1 MGFLVSG
8 PGIDFYRG
16 EQTSGPWEVRSH
28 VQYNVP
34 EFVLGA
40 STLGSG
46 SLDVSK
52 LDLDLGGSYKWGNGP
67 TSFQIKGSYNPS
79 TKATKFEIGGAQFG
93 IGGDISLEW
102 DPENGGWVPDVSGFA
117 GAKVVIGSQKEV
129 LGVTWGG
136 VGTLQY
142 GVFLGKDGSLD
153 LGLQSSIT
161 QGLIIGSLGAGAFGG
176 LEVISEDAITPEQ
189 IKAILDAIDP
199 RLWDVYKKHDALAIM
214 DMFGI
219 STGTE
224 LLDSW
229 GQVDHCFL
237 KDTPIS
243 MWPTDSS
250 VMPLRDGTYNES
262 IVLSK
267 VWEKPIS
274 EIKPGDLV
282 VSYDKEGRI
291 YPGPVSRT
299 MRNRVKHVLD
309 FWGTGV
315 TPGHAYFCA
324 DGKFK
329 GQHVPLLDI
338 LRTDGTIMKSDG
350 TQIRAATGCEVGSI
364 HDRLVHAVA
373 GDKQPDGQIAIREQ
387 GQVRL
392 GTRVILENDEQHCV
406 LDILNA
412 NGAQITED
420 GYIRSGAGGAKVPL
434 SWTFSEQLPKPED
447 YILRRS
453 KVTLEEIYAAGEW
466 EQIGPR
472 LPAPDGSKASPQLR
486 KATPVGNQKPLATA
500 DGMRQP
506 TRALNR
512 KQRKAMEAKQ
522 RKAAKTGKRLVS

>member
-1 MGFLVSG
+1 MNTGVS
-8 PGIDFYRG
+8 PTNYSQIDNFDDLRSYHNNLR
-16 EQTSGPWEVRSH
+16 TSNDYQNS
-28 VQYNVP
+28 NS
-34 EFVLGA
+34 FVDIALDWSINAGRIVAGQNPVLDPTHPHTSQAIELAQQGA
-40 STLGSG
+40 VAAAVAATA
-46 SLDVSK
+46 
-52 LDLDLGGSYKWGNGP
+52 
-67 TSFQIKGSYNPS
+67 KGS
-79 TKATKFEIGGAQFG
+79 
-93 IGGDISLEW
+93 
-102 DPENGGWVPDVSGFA
+102 
-117 GAKVVIGSQKEV
+117 
-129 LGVTWGG
+129 G
-136 VGTLQY
+136 VGTAISVGIVSAE
-142 GVFLGKDGSLD
+142 GVHAAINLAGGHHATEYANALD
-153 LGLQSSIT
+153 VLDAAVKGNVKLTQDAYDVLAQTLKAGTFVDKVPIIDTQLRSAATQSGVNST
-161 QGLIIGSLGAGAFGG
+161 
-176 LEVISEDAITPEQ
+176 T
-189 IKAILDAIDP
+189 LDAIN
-199 RLWDVYKKHDALAIM
+199 
-214 DMFGI
+214 
-219 STGTE
+219 
-224 LLDSW
+224 
-229 GQVDHCFL
+229 DHCFV

-250 VMPLRDGTYNES
+250 VKPREDGNYDEEL
-262 IVLSK
+262 VLSK
-267 VWEKPIS
+267 VWQKPIS
-274 EIKPGDLV
+274 EISDSDLV
-282 VSYDKEGRI
+282 VSYDKDGRI
-291 YPGPVSRT
+291 CPGPVTRT

-364 HDRLVHAVA
+364 HDRLVHAVV
-373 GDKQPDGQIAIREQ
+373 GDKQPNGQIAIREQ

-392 GTRVILENDEQHCV
+392 GTRVILENGEQHCV

-412 NGAQITED
+412 NGAQISED

-486 KATPVGNQKPLATA
+486 KAMPVGNKKPLATA

-522 RKAAKTGKRLVS
+522 RKAAKAGKRLVS